1 MKLSG
6 SNSDVTGQR
15 KIEEALRESEQ
26 RLQAIF
32 DNAAIGIVEVDREDR
47 FIAVNNRICKILGYT
62 REELLGKA
70 VYEITA
76 PEDLPHSQEIILKLH
91 NGELDM
97 FDFEKRYIKSDG
109 SYLWVHVS
117 VSAVRDLQGR
127 HIRTVRTIEDI
138 TARKI
143 AEEALRESEE
153 KFRSLF
159 ENITEGVALH
169 EIIFENNK
177 PVNYRIIDFNPAFK
191 NNWGIDSEKAIG
203 ALSTELYGTTEPPYF
218 KEYLK
223 VAQTQQPYRFET
235 FFSEINKH
243 FLINVIS
250 PQKNHF
256 ATVFE
261 DITEQKLNEQEIN
274 QKNEELTRFIY
285 TISHDLKSPL
295 VTIKAFASYLK
306 EDIESGDKTAQDK
319 DMEYIKNAADKMGN
333 LLDELLALSRI
344 GRKEEPKS
352 DVLLKEIV
360 QAALDLVAGRI
371 SQKNVKI
378 DFVGPPVMLYGHTQ
392 RLIQL
397 YQNLLDNA
405 VKFMGDQP
413 EPLVE
418 IGTFFDN
425 NKNEVVLFVRDNG
438 SGIDPQY
445 HHKLFGL
452 FEKLDNNTE
461 GTGIGL
467 ALIKRIVEVHGG
479 TIWLNSE
486 GTHKGATFYF
496 TLEKS
501 YIIK

>member
-169 EIIFENNK
+169 EIIYENNN
-177 PVNYRIIDFNPAFK
+177 PVDYRIIDFNPAFK
-191 NNWGIDSEKAIG
+191 NNWGMDLKAPID
-203 ALSTELYGTTEPPYF
+203 ALSTELYGTKEPPYF
-218 KEYLK
+218 KEFLE
-223 VAQTQQPYRFET
+223 VARTQQPYRFET
-235 FFSEINKH
+235 FSPGINKH
-243 FLINVIS
+243 
-250 PQKNHF
+250 
-256 ATVFE
+256 
-261 DITEQKLNEQEIN
+261 
-274 QKNEELTRFIY
+274 
-285 TISHDLKSPL
+285 
-295 VTIKAFASYLK
+295 
-306 EDIESGDKTAQDK
+306 
-319 DMEYIKNAADKMGN
+319 
-333 LLDELLALSRI
+333 
-344 GRKEEPKS
+344 
-352 DVLLKEIV
+352 
-360 QAALDLVAGRI
+360 
-371 SQKNVKI
+371 
-378 DFVGPPVMLYGHTQ
+378 
-392 RLIQL
+392 
-397 YQNLLDNA
+397 
-405 VKFMGDQP
+405 
-413 EPLVE
+413 
-418 IGTFFDN
+418 
-425 NKNEVVLFVRDNG
+425 
-438 SGIDPQY
+438 
-445 HHKLFGL
+445 
-452 FEKLDNNTE
+452 
-461 GTGIGL
+461 
-467 ALIKRIVEVHGG
+467 
-479 TIWLNSE
+479 
-486 GTHKGATFYF
+486 
-496 TLEKS
+496 
-501 YIIK
+501 